1 MSTMTSISDKIARV
15 ADLSNYTDIT
25 PEKIKKI
32 FDDIGSSPEKLRAAL
47 NLWFVPDFKPTFTR
61 TEDSALFSTLQDIE
75 FLGAPDTERPQRPL
89 RMIDLETGNIVDAWN
104 ISHLDSYCILSHR
117 WKGDEITLAH
127 IMRAREKHVER
138 IRTRTGEPGV
148 ASPNIETLM
157 AQSDDISLVLE
168 QCKLDILEQQQTI
181 DMILQQESEDVS
193 VEEVIK
199 RKVEAN
205 EMKWKMNSARQARD
219 SKKSLVDLSKIEK
232 KMFDTIIHR
241 AGKVVD
247 GNARESQNAEIPTAT
262 ADGIVNSGPDIPQ
275 PDNSDHGTTF
285 TVVSKAE
292 EAYAQAERQFEDLL
306 IMQKTV
312 GERTQIF
319 QRSNRLGDEVD
330 ELIRRLQR
338 WKSAIKLNNSM
349 KEARRIFRTSHFQR
363 RGARYIWSD
372 TCCIDKKNYGEL
384 SQSLSL
390 MGDWYSNAEFCLVHL
405 DTNWREA
412 DTIDDW
418 LKFGREAKNSED
430 KGPAATPNIL
440 SFREIESTIEW
451 ASRAWTL
458 QELVMSKMTYFVNS
472 EWTPLSRPIEH
483 LGDIY
488 PLVPFIDLHTQGI
501 TSNIYAGP
509 PEVLSQAKLS
519 QWKIGD
525 FNGLMPY
532 LRETDIELVN
542 ESNNSGL
549 WETGYQIEAEQ
560 VRESI
565 QLISILNTL
574 GFRFPANMTVETA
587 TSEIS
592 RAVYLAA
599 SDLDR
604 SKRHGADESGIRLLT
619 ELKRNHLPNPFG
631 DASLINVNDTEEVIK
646 FLLLCL
652 VAKVGDLIVSDR
664 RFIADFGG
672 VRPLTMWKSGITR
685 SGFPAQ
691 LVLQLSCSRVAT
703 VPVDHVY
710 SLMGILGVRFPSFH
724 AEGYAKALARLLDEV
739 IITHNDVSVFNWAGA
754 EMGSPVR
761 GRSMYPAS
769 HKAYGTNEDRGRR
782 YNMMISAKVRQ
793 DRKQTMVTYHGIIQ
807 MLRDAIDSVKD
818 KKRESIPL
826 HWVREITSFISN
838 STFDKL
844 QPQLVNI
851 GKILLYIKLH
861 CTQLKKSASNNSAQN
876 DDLKDARS
884 NDEKSSWSLNLT
896 PSLPSLKSSSE
907 KVTSSLPG
915 FGLSKNI
922 KSSFG
927 RLSSKSSE
935 KAVAQ
940 EATPTPPAAPPVPP
954 APAEPE
960 WKQFDS
966 GVTDYMRIMYD
977 DGKSQGEKE
986 DHLPQKIKEIA
997 FDVVEP
1003 EGLEGH
1009 SSDDREKITAE
1020 TLTCPN
1026 PIIVNSSGIEGI
1038 FDIQRIVVTM
1048 IDREKLVRQVAKATS
1063 PKQKISGWCT
1073 ISTGFANVAVQF
1085 ACEQRILKTQLDVEK
1100 ATEDKI
1106 IKEDTRAKKLQG
1118 SIELQSVDQVVEGG
1132 MNLVANTTMG
1142 KGSQDKQAEEKDTT
1156 DYIRATKEE
1165 KTVVRML
1172 DYIQEPQLQLVAGEW
1187 VLARFSGV
1195 PGAKWFLCFLELG
1208 STHQFY
1214 GQRIAATEIDFTN
1227 SAVEPGL
1234 MSAWQIYMDRKK
1246 RKMCK
1251 ILETYI
1257 KSSENAKQGEEKL
1270 SKATNLANNSYEK
1283 ITDAGLQRLETAK
1296 SFSPMSP
1303 LSMKFP
1309 FSTSSEAV
1317 NGTKANVADIDDEE
1331 DDNFL
1336 DDLLEHAKEA
1346 AISLGHYTVL
1356 AAYEKFFEM
1365 QAQHMDKYLAVSVLK
1380 KTPKILQSAVEN
1392 LDENKGFLPAMF
1404 HSGKRVHM
1412 F

>member
-1 MSTMTSISDKIARV
+1 MATMTSISDKIARV

-61 TEDSALFSTLQDIE
+61 AEDSALSTLQDIE

-127 IMRAREKHVER
+127 IMRAREKHTER
-138 IRTRTGEPGV
+138 IRTKPGV
-148 ASPNIETLM
+148 ATPSIETLM

-168 QCKLDILEQQQTI
+168 QCKHDILDQQQTI
-181 DMILQQESEDVS
+181 EIILKQESEDLS
-193 VEEVIK
+193 VEELIK

-205 EMKWKMNSARQARD
+205 DMKWKMNSARQARD

-247 GNARESQNAEIPTAT
+247 GNTEGSQNAEIPTTT
-262 ADGIVNSGPDIPQ
+262 ADGVVSGGPNMPQ
-275 PDNSDHGTTF
+275 PDSSDHATTS

-292 EAYAQAERQFEDLL
+292 EAYAQAEKQFEDLL

-319 QRSNRLGDEVD
+319 QKSNRLGDEVD

-338 WKSAIKLNNSM
+338 WKSAIKLDSSI

-412 DTIDDW
+412 DAIDDW
-418 LKFGREAKNSED
+418 LKFGREVKSSEAMGD
-430 KGPAATPNIL
+430 KGPAATPNIQ
-440 SFREIESTIEW
+440 SFREIKSTIEW

-472 EWTPLSRPIEH
+472 EWTPLSRPIES

-488 PLVPFIDLHTQGI
+488 PLIPFIELHTQGI

-509 PEVLSQAKLS
+509 PQVLDYAKLS
-519 QWKIGD
+519 QWKFGD
-525 FNGLMPY
+525 FDAIIPY
-532 LRETDIELVN
+532 LRETDVKLVN
-542 ESNNSGL
+542 ESNSSGR
-549 WETGYQIEAEQ
+549 WETTYQIEAEQ
-560 VRESI
+560 VKESVQI
-565 QLISILNTL
+565 ISILNAL
-574 GFRFPANMTVETA
+574 GFRFPADMTVETA

-592 RAVYLAA
+592 RAVWLAA

-604 SKRHGADESGIRLLT
+604 TKRYGSDESGIRLLA
-619 ELKRNHLPNPFG
+619 ELKENHLPKPSTE
-631 DASLINVNDTEEVIK
+631 ASPITEDDTEEVVK

-664 RFIADFGG
+664 RFIAEFGG
-672 VRPLTMWKSGITR
+672 VRPLTTWKSGIAR

-739 IITHNDVSVFNWAGA
+739 IVTHNDVSVFNWAGA

-769 HKAYGTNEDRGRR
+769 HKAYGTDEDRGRR

-807 MLRDAIDSVKD
+807 MLRDAIDCVKD

-826 HWVREITSFISN
+826 HWVRDITSFISN
-838 STFDKL
+838 STFENL

-851 GKILLYIKLH
+851 GKILLYIKIH
-861 CTQLKKSASNNSAQN
+861 CAQLKKSASNQSVQH
-876 DDLKDARS
+876 DGSKDATS
-884 NDEKSSWSLNLT
+884 TDEKSSWSLNLT
-896 PSLPSLKSSSE
+896 PSLPSLRSSSE

-927 RLSSKSSE
+927 KFSSKTSE

-940 EATPTPPAAPPVPP
+940 ETTSAPPAAPP

-960 WKQFDS
+960 WKQLDS
-966 GVTDYMRIMYD
+966 GVTEYMKNMCD
-977 DGKSQGEKE
+977 ADKSQGEKE
-986 DHLPQKIKEIA
+986 YTLPQKIKEIA
-997 FDVVEP
+997 FNVVEP
-1003 EGLEGH
+1003 EGLEGQTG
-1009 SSDDREKITAE
+1009 DDREKITAE
-1020 TLTCPN
+1020 NLTCPN

-1073 ISTGFANVAVQF
+1073 ISTGFANVAVHF
-1085 ACEQRILKTQLDVEK
+1085 ACEQRILKTQLEVEK

-1142 KGSQDKQAEEKDTT
+1142 KSSSDKKAEEKDTT

-1195 PGAKWFLCFLELG
+1195 PEAKWFLCFLELG

-1270 SKATNLANNSYEK
+1270 SKATNLANDSYEK
-1283 ITDAGLQRLETAK
+1283 ITDAGLQRFETAK
-1296 SFSPMSP
+1296 SFSSMSP
-1303 LSMKFP
+1303 LSMRFP

-1317 NGTKANVADIDDEE
+1317 NDSKANGPDADDEE
-1331 DDNFL
+1331 DNFL

-1365 QAQHMDKYLAVSVLK
+1365 HAKHMDKYLAVSVLK

>member
-1 MSTMTSISDKIARV
+1 MATMTSISDKIARV

-32 FDDIGSSPEKLRAAL
+32 FEDIGSSPEKLRAAL

-61 TEDSALFSTLQDIE
+61 ADDSALSTLQDIE

-148 ASPNIETLM
+148 AASNIETLM

-168 QCKLDILEQQQTI
+168 QCKLDILDQQQTI
-181 DMILQQESEDVS
+181 EMILQQESEGLS

-247 GNARESQNAEIPTAT
+247 GNAGEPQNAEIPTAT
-262 ADGIVNSGPDIPQ
+262 ADGIVN
-275 PDNSDHGTTF
+275 
-285 TVVSKAE
+285 AE
-292 EAYAQAERQFEDLL
+292 EAYAQAEKQFEDLL
-306 IMQKTV
+306 LMQKAV
-312 GERTQIF
+312 GERTQVF
-319 QRSNRLGDEVD
+319 QKSNRLGDEVD

-338 WKSAIKLNNSM
+338 WKSAIKLDNSM
-349 KEARRIFRTSHFQR
+349 KEARRIFRTSHFPR

-390 MGDWYSNAEFCLVHL
+390 MGDWYSNAEFS
-405 DTNWREA
+405 DA
-412 DTIDDW
+412 IDDW
-418 LKFGREAKNSED
+418 LKFGREVKNSED
-430 KGPAATPNIL
+430 KGPAAAPNIP
-440 SFREIESTIEW
+440 SFREIKSTIEW

-472 EWTPLSRPIEH
+472 EWTPLS
-483 LGDIY
+483 L
-488 PLVPFIDLHTQGI
+488 PFIELHTQGI

-509 PEVLSQAKLS
+509 PEVLDRAKLS

-525 FNGLMPY
+525 LNALIPY

-542 ESNNSGL
+542 ANNNSGR
-549 WETGYQIEAEQ
+549 WETGYRIEAEQ

-574 GFRFPANMTVETA
+574 GFRFPANITVETA

-604 SKRHGADESGIRLLT
+604 SKRHGSDDSGIRLLA
-619 ELKRNHLPNPFG
+619 ELKKNHLPSPSG
-631 DASLINVNDTEEVIK
+631 DASPINVDDTEEVIK

-652 VAKVGDLIVSDR
+652 VAKVEDLIVSDR
-664 RFIADFGG
+664 RFIAEFGG
-672 VRPLTMWKSGITR
+672 VRPLTTWKSGIAR

-761 GRSMYPAS
+761 
-769 HKAYGTNEDRGRR
+769 AYGTDEDR
-782 YNMMISAKVRQ
+782 VRQ
-793 DRKQTMVTYHGIIQ
+793 DRKQTMVTYH
-807 MLRDAIDSVKD
+807 DCVKD

-826 HWVREITSFISN
+826 HWVREITSFIIN

-861 CTQLKKSASNNSAQN
+861 CTQLKKSASNNTAQN
-876 DDLKDARS
+876 DGLKDGTS
-884 NDEKSSWSLNLT
+884 SDEKSSWSLNLT
-896 PSLPSLKSSSE
+896 PSIPSLKSSSE
-907 KVTSSLPG
+907 KVTSGLPG

-927 RLSSKSSE
+927 RLSSKTSE

-940 EATPTPPAAPPVPP
+940 EATPAPPAAPPAPP

-966 GVTDYMRIMYD
+966 GVTEYMRVMYD
-977 DGKSQGEKE
+977 ADKSQGEKE
-986 DHLPQKIKEIA
+986 DTLPQKIKDIA
-997 FDVVEP
+997 FNVVEP
-1003 EGLEGH
+1003 EGLEGQ

-1020 TLTCPN
+1020 NLTCPN

-1073 ISTGFANVAVQF
+1073 ISTGFANVAVHF

-1132 MNLVANTTMG
+1132 MNLVVNTTIG
-1142 KGSQDKQAEEKDTT
+1142 KGGKGRQDKQEEERDTT

-1270 SKATNLANNSYEK
+1270 SKATNLANDSYEK
-1283 ITDAGLQRLETAK
+1283 ITDAGLQRFETAK
-1296 SFSPMSP
+1296 TFSPMSP

-1317 NGTKANVADIDDEE
+1317 NGTKVNVADIDDEE
-1331 DDNFL
+1331 EDNFL
-1336 DDLLEHAKEA
+1336 DDLLGHAKEA
-1346 AISLGHYTVL
+1346 AKSLGHYTVL

>member
-1 MSTMTSISDKIARV
+1 MTSMTSISDKIARV
-15 ADLSNYTDIT
+15 TDLSNYTDIT

-61 TEDSALFSTLQDIE
+61 SKESDLSTLHDIE
-75 FLGAPDTERPQRPL
+75 FLDSPDTERPQRPL

-104 ISHLDSYCILSHR
+104 ISPLDSYCILSHR

-127 IMRAREKHVER
+127 IMRAREKHMER
-138 IRTRTGEPGV
+138 IRSRPGESG
-148 ASPNIETLM
+148 AATISNIETSL
-157 AQSDDISLVLE
+157 AQSDDIYLVLE
-168 QCKLDILEQQQTI
+168 QCKRDIIDQEQI
-181 DMILQQESEDVS
+181 IKFLLKQEAETLS
-193 VEEVIK
+193 VEDLVR

-205 EMKWKMNSARQARD
+205 EMKWNLNSARQARD

-232 KMFDTIIHR
+232 KMFDTIIYR
-241 AGKVVD
+241 AGKFVD
-247 GNARESQNAEIPTAT
+247 ANTAELQNAEILTSIEGNAGGGSRAT
-262 ADGIVNSGPDIPQ
+262 MQSNTSEHA
-275 PDNSDHGTTF
+275 TTS

-292 EAYAQAERQFEDLL
+292 EAYAQAEKQFEDFVK
-306 IMQKTV
+306 MNASV
-312 GERTQIF
+312 GERAQIF
-319 QRSNRLGDEVD
+319 QKSNRLGDEVD

-338 WKSAIKLNNSM
+338 WKSAIKLDSSM
-349 KEARRIFRTSHFQR
+349 KEARRIFQTSHFHR
-363 RGARYIWSD
+363 NGARYIWSD

-412 DTIDDW
+412 DAIDDW
-418 LKFGREAKNSED
+418 LKFERDVKNGEFMAD
-430 KGPAATPNIL
+430 KTPVTAPNIP
-440 SFREIESTIEW
+440 SFQDIKSKIEW

-458 QELVMSKMTYFVNS
+458 QELVMSKMTFFVNS
-472 EWTPLSRPIEH
+472 EWTPLSRPIEN

-488 PLVPFIDLHTQGI
+488 PLIPFIELHTQGI
-501 TSNIYAGP
+501 TSNIYAEP
-509 PEVLSQAKLS
+509 PEDLDHAKLS

-525 FNGLMPY
+525 FNTLIPY
-532 LRETDIELVN
+532 LRETDVELMN
-542 ESNNSGL
+542 KSNSSG
-549 WETGYQIEAEQ
+549 WGKVYQHEAEQ
-560 VRESI
+560 VREAI
-565 QLISILNTL
+565 QFIAILNAL
-574 GFRFPANMTVETA
+574 GFCFPANMTVETA

-592 RAVYLAA
+592 RSVYLAV
-599 SDLDR
+599 SELDR
-604 SKRHGADESGIRLLT
+604 SKRHGLDENGIHLLT
-619 ELKRNHLPNPFG
+619 KLKDNHLPKPPDKANS
-631 DASLINVNDTEEVIK
+631 ASSNEAEEVIK

-652 VAKVGDLIVSDR
+652 VAKAGNVIVSDR
-664 RFIADFGG
+664 QFIAEFGG
-672 VRPLTMWKSGITR
+672 VKPLKTWKSGIAR

-739 IITHNDVSVFNWAGA
+739 VITHNDVSVFNWAGA

-769 HKAYGTNEDRGRR
+769 HKSYGTEEDRGRR

-793 DRKQTMVTYHGIIQ
+793 DRKQTMITYHGIIQ
-807 MLRDAIDSVKD
+807 MLRDAIECVKD

-826 HWVREITSFISN
+826 HWVREVTSFISN
-838 STFDKL
+838 SSFDNL
-844 QPQLVNI
+844 QPQLKNI
-851 GKILLYIKLH
+851 GKILLYIKLY
-861 CTQLKKSASNNSAQN
+861 CTQLKKSTSSHSAQP
-876 DDLKDARS
+876 DDAKDVKDA
-884 NDEKSSWSLNLT
+884 DEKSSWSINLT

-907 KVTSSLPG
+907 KVASSLPG

-927 RLSSKSSE
+927 RLSSRSSE
-935 KAVAQ
+935 KGTAQ
-940 EATPTPPAAPPVPP
+940 EATPALAAAPPV
-954 APAEPE
+954 PAEPE
-960 WKQFDS
+960 WKQLDP
-966 GVTDYMRIMYD
+966 GVTEYLKMIYD
-977 DGKSQGEKE
+977 TERMQDEKE
-986 DHLPQKIKEIA
+986 SLLPQRIQDITFE
-997 FDVVEP
+997 VVEP
-1003 EGLEGH
+1003 EGIAGR
-1009 SSDDREKITAE
+1009 SGDDGEKMTAE
-1020 TLTCPN
+1020 SLTCPN

-1073 ISTGFANVAVQF
+1073 ISTGFANVAVHF
-1085 ACEQRILKTQLDVEK
+1085 ACEQRILRTQLDVEK
-1100 ATEDKI
+1100 ATEDKV
-1106 IKEDTRAKKLQG
+1106 IKEHARAKKLQG
-1118 SIELQSVDQVVEGG
+1118 SIELQSIDKVVENG
-1132 MNLVANTTMG
+1132 MNLVVKNTVG
-1142 KGSQDKQAEEKDTT
+1142 ESSQDKHGEEKNST

-1195 PGAKWFLCFLELG
+1195 PGATWFLCFLELG

-1246 RKMCK
+1246 NKMCK

-1257 KSSENAKQGEEKL
+1257 KSSENAKQGEERL
-1270 SKATNLANNSYEK
+1270 SKATTLANDSYGK

-1296 SFSPMSP
+1296 SFSSMSP
-1303 LSMKFP
+1303 LAMKFP
-1309 FSTSSEAV
+1309 FSTSNEA
-1317 NGTKANVADIDDEE
+1317 ANDKKGSGSDAEADE
-1331 DDNFL
+1331 DNFL
-1336 DDLLEHAKEA
+1336 DGLLDHAKEA

-1356 AAYEKFFEM
+1356 AACEKFFEM
-1365 QAQHMDKYLAVSVLK
+1365 RAQHMDKYLAVSVLK

>member
-1 MSTMTSISDKIARV
+1 MASMASISDKIARV
-15 ADLSNYTDIT
+15 TDLSNYTDIT

-61 TEDSALFSTLQDIE
+61 TKDSALSTLQDIE
-75 FLGAPDTERPQRPL
+75 FLEAPDTERPQRPL
-89 RMIDLETGNIVDAWN
+89 RMIDLDTGNIVDAWN

-127 IMRAREKHVER
+127 FMRAREKHMER
-138 IRTRTGEPGV
+138 IRTRTGA
-148 ASPNIETLM
+148 ASNIETLA

-168 QCKLDILEQQQTI
+168 QCTLDIIDQQQI
-181 DMILQQESEDVS
+181 IEMILQQESEGLS
-193 VEEVIK
+193 VEELIA

-205 EMKWKMNSARQARD
+205 EMKQKMNSARQTRD

-247 GNARESQNAEIPTAT
+247 GNTQDSQTADIPTAT
-262 ADGIVNSGPDIPQ
+262 AEGIVSGGPDMPQ
-275 PDNSDHGTTF
+275 PNNSDHATTS

-292 EAYAQAERQFEDLL
+292 EAYAKAEKDFEDLL
-306 IMQKTV
+306 IKQKAV
-312 GERTQIF
+312 AERTQIF
-319 QRSNRLGDEVD
+319 QKSNRLGDEVD

-338 WKSAIKLNNSM
+338 WKSAIKLHNSI
-349 KEARRIFRTSHFQR
+349 KEAQRIFRTSHFQR

-412 DTIDDW
+412 DAVDDW
-418 LKFGREAKNSED
+418 LKFGREVKNSGD
-430 KGPAATPNIL
+430 KVPAVTPNIP
-440 SFREIESTIEW
+440 SFREIKSTIEW

-472 EWTPLSRPIEH
+472 EWTPLSRPIEN

-488 PLVPFIDLHTQGI
+488 PLVPFIELHTQGI
-501 TSNIYAGP
+501 ESNIYAGP
-509 PEVLSQAKLS
+509 PEVINHTKLS

-525 FNGLMPY
+525 FNALIPY

-542 ESNNSGL
+542 ESNNGGR
-549 WETGYQIEAEQ
+549 WETTYQIEAEQ

-565 QLISILNTL
+565 QLISVLNAL

-604 SKRHGADESGIRLLT
+604 SKRHGSDESGIRLLA
-619 ELKRNHLPNPFG
+619 ELKKNHLPNPSG
-631 DASLINVNDTEEVIK
+631 DASPSDANDTEEVIK

-664 RFIADFGG
+664 RFIAEFGG
-672 VRPLTMWKSGITR
+672 VRPLTTWKSGIAR

-710 SLMGILGVRFPSFH
+710 ALMGILGVRFPSFH

-739 IITHNDVSVFNWAGA
+739 IVTHNDVSVFNWAGA

-769 HKAYGTNEDRGRR
+769 HKAYGTDEDRGRR

-807 MLRDAIDSVKD
+807 MLRDAIDCVKD
-818 KKRESIPL
+818 KRRESIPL

-838 STFDKL
+838 STFDNL
-844 QPQLVNI
+844 QPQLINI
-851 GKILLYIKLH
+851 GKILLYVKLH
-861 CTQLKKSASNNSAQN
+861 CAQLKKSASDQSVQN
-876 DDLKDARS
+876 DGSKDAAS
-884 NDEKSSWSLNLT
+884 SDEKSSWSLNLT

-922 KSSFG
+922 KSGFG
-927 RLSSKSSE
+927 KFSSKTSE
-935 KAVAQ
+935 KAVPQ
-940 EATPTPPAAPPVPP
+940 EATPLPPAAPPAPP
-954 APAEPE
+954 TPAEPE
-960 WKQFDS
+960 WKQLDS
-966 GVTDYMRIMYD
+966 GVTEYMRVMRD
-977 DGKSQGEKE
+977 ADKSQDEKE
-986 DHLPQKIKEIA
+986 NPLPKRIKEIA
-997 FDVVEP
+997 FNVIEP
-1003 EGLEGH
+1003 EGLERQM
-1009 SSDDREKITAE
+1009 SDDGEKITAE
-1020 TLTCPN
+1020 NLACPN

-1073 ISTGFANVAVQF
+1073 ISTGFANVAVHF

-1106 IKEDTRAKKLQG
+1106 IKETTRAKKLQG

-1132 MNLVANTTMG
+1132 MNLVANTTIG
-1142 KGSQDKQAEEKDTT
+1142 KGNQDKQAEEKDTT

-1270 SKATNLANNSYEK
+1270 SKATNLANDSYDK
-1283 ITDAGLQRLETAK
+1283 LTDAGLQRFETAK

-1303 LSMKFP
+1303 LSKRFP

-1317 NGTKANVADIDDEE
+1317 NDTKANVAEVDDDED
-1331 DDNFL
+1331 DDNFF

-1365 QAQHMDKYLAVSVLK
+1365 QAKHMDKYLAVSVLK

>member
-1 MSTMTSISDKIARV
+1 MTTMSSISDKVARV

-61 TEDSALFSTLQDIE
+61 AEDSALSTLQDIE
-75 FLGAPDTERPQRPL
+75 FLEAPDTERPQRPL
-89 RMIDLETGNIVDAWN
+89 RMIDIETGNIVDAWN

-127 IMRAREKHVER
+127 IMRAREKHMER

-148 ASPNIETLM
+148 AASNIETLM

-168 QCKLDILEQQQTI
+168 QCKLDILDQQQTI
-181 DMILQQESEDVS
+181 EIILQQESEALS
-193 VEEVIK
+193 VEELIK

-247 GNARESQNAEIPTAT
+247 GNAEIPTVT
-262 ADGIVNSGPDIPQ
+262 ADGIVHGGPDIPQ
-275 PDNSDHGTTF
+275 SDNSGHATTS

-292 EAYAQAERQFEDLL
+292 EAYAQAEKQFEDLL

-319 QRSNRLGDEVD
+319 QKSNRLGDEVD

-338 WKSAIKLNNSM
+338 WKSAIKLDNSI
-349 KEARRIFRTSHFQR
+349 KEAQRIFRTSHFQR

-412 DTIDDW
+412 DAIDDW
-418 LKFGREAKNSED
+418 LKFGREVKNSGD
-430 KGPAATPNIL
+430 KGPTATPNIP
-440 SFREIESTIEW
+440 SFREIKSTIEW

-458 QELVMSKMTYFVNS
+458 QELVMSKMTYFANS
-472 EWTPLSRPIEH
+472 EWTPLSRPIEN

-488 PLVPFIDLHTQGI
+488 SLVPFIELHTQGV
-501 TSNIYAGP
+501 TSNIYAASL
-509 PEVLSQAKLS
+509 EVLDHAELS

-525 FNGLMPY
+525 FNALIPY

-542 ESNNSGL
+542 ESNNNGR
-549 WETGYQIEAEQ
+549 WEKSYQIEAEK

-565 QLISILNTL
+565 QLISILNAL
-574 GFRFPANMTVETA
+574 GFRFPANVTVETA

-604 SKRHGADESGIRLLT
+604 SKRHGSDESGIRLLA
-619 ELKRNHLPNPFG
+619 ELKKNHLPNPSA
-631 DASLINVNDTEEVIK
+631 DASPSNGNDTEEVIK

-664 RFIADFGG
+664 RFIAEFGG
-672 VRPLTMWKSGITR
+672 VRPLTTWKTGIAR

-769 HKAYGTNEDRGRR
+769 HKAYGTDEDRGRR

-807 MLRDAIDSVKD
+807 MLRDAIDCVKD
-818 KKRESIPL
+818 KRRESIPL

-838 STFDKL
+838 STFENL

-861 CTQLKKSASNNSAQN
+861 CAQLKKSASDQSGQN
-876 DDLKDARS
+876 DGSKDAS
-884 NDEKSSWSLNLT
+884 DEKSSWSLNLT

-927 RLSSKSSE
+927 RLSSKTSE

-940 EATPTPPAAPPVPP
+940 EAAPAPPPAPTE
-954 APAEPE
+954 PAEPE
-960 WKQFDS
+960 WKQLDS
-966 GVTDYMRIMYD
+966 DVTEYMRVMYD
-977 DGKSQGEKE
+977 ADKSQGEKE
-986 DHLPQKIKEIA
+986 NPLPQKIKEIA
-997 FDVVEP
+997 FNVVEP
-1003 EGLEGH
+1003 EGLEGQA
-1009 SSDDREKITAE
+1009 SDDGEKITAE
-1020 TLTCPN
+1020 NLACPN

-1073 ISTGFANVAVQF
+1073 ISTGFANVAVHF

-1100 ATEDKI
+1100 TTEDKI
-1106 IKEDTRAKKLQG
+1106 IKEDARAKKLQG

-1132 MNLVANTTMG
+1132 MNLVANTTLG

-1270 SKATNLANNSYEK
+1270 SKATNLANNSYDK

-1303 LSMKFP
+1303 ISKRFP

-1317 NGTKANVADIDDEE
+1317 NDTKANVADIDDEE
-1331 DDNFL
+1331 DDNFF

-1365 QAQHMDKYLAVSVLK
+1365 QAKHMDKYLAVSVLK

>member
-1 MSTMTSISDKIARV
+1 MTTTMTSISDKIARV

-47 NLWFVPDFKPTFTR
+47 NLWFVPDFKPTFTHSK
-61 TEDSALFSTLQDIE
+61 DNALSTLQDIE
-75 FLGAPDTERPQRPL
+75 FLESPDTERPQRPL
-89 RMIDLETGNIVDAWN
+89 RMIDIETGNIVDAWN

-127 IMRAREKHVER
+127 IMRAREKHMER
-138 IRTRTGEPGV
+138 IRAGSGEV
-148 ASPNIETLM
+148 RAAIPNIETPM
-157 AQSDDISLVLE
+157 GRSDDIHLVLE
-168 QCKLDILEQQQTI
+168 QCKRDILDQEQIIETILKQQ
-181 DMILQQESEDVS
+181 SENLS
-193 VEEVIK
+193 VEELVR

-241 AGKVVD
+241 AGKIID
-247 GNARESQNAEIPTAT
+247 SNTEDLQNADIAE
-262 ADGIVNSGPDIPQ
+262 GIA
-275 PDNSDHGTTF
+275 
-285 TVVSKAE
+285 K
-292 EAYAQAERQFEDLL
+292 EAYAQAEKELEDLL
-306 IMQKTV
+306 KMQDSV
-312 GERTQIF
+312 GEYTQIF
-319 QRSNRLGDEVD
+319 QKSNRLGDEVD

-338 WKSAIKLNNSM
+338 WKSAIKLDSSI
-349 KEARRIFRTSHFQR
+349 KEARRIFQTNHFQSH
-363 RGARYIWSD
+363 GARYIWSD

-412 DTIDDW
+412 DAIADW
-418 LKFGREAKNSED
+418 LKFGRDVKNNEVM
-430 KGPAATPNIL
+430 PNTATTSNIR
-440 SFREIESTIEW
+440 SFPEIKSTIEW

-458 QELVMSKMTYFVNS
+458 QELVMSKMTFFVNS
-472 EWTPLSRPIEH
+472 EWKPLSRPIEN

-488 PLVPFIDLHTQGI
+488 PLIPFIELHTRGI
-501 TSNIYAGP
+501 TSNIYANA
-509 PEVLSQAKLS
+509 PEDPNHTKLS
-519 QWKIGD
+519 RWKMED
-525 FNGLMPY
+525 FNTLIPY

-542 ESNNSGL
+542 KSKCSGP
-549 WETGYQIEAEQ
+549 WDTVYQIEVKQ

-565 QLISILNTL
+565 QLIAILNAL
-574 GFRFPANMTVETA
+574 GFRFPANMSVETA

-599 SDLDR
+599 SDLDG
-604 SKRHGADESGIRLLT
+604 SKRYGLDENGIHLLAK
-619 ELKRNHLPNPFG
+619 LKANHLPKPSIE
-631 DASLINVNDTEEVIK
+631 ASSIGIDGTEEVIK

-652 VAKVGDLIVSDR
+652 VAKVGGLIVSDR
-664 RFIADFGG
+664 RFIAEFGG
-672 VRPLTMWKSGITR
+672 VGPLKTWKSGIAR

-739 IITHNDVSVFNWAGA
+739 ITTHNDVSVFNWAGA

-769 HKAYGTNEDRGRR
+769 HKAYGTDEDRGRR

-807 MLRDAIDSVKD
+807 MLRDAIDCVKD

-826 HWVREITSFISN
+826 HWVREVTSFISN
-838 STFDKL
+838 STFENL
-844 QPQLVNI
+844 QPQLGNI
-851 GKILLYIKLH
+851 GKILLYIKKN
-861 CTQLKKSASNNSAQN
+861 CAQLKKSASDHSAPP
-876 DDLKDARS
+876 DDWKDAKGA
-884 NDEKSSWSLNLT
+884 DKKSSWSLDLT
-896 PSLPSLKSSSE
+896 PSLPNLKSSSG
-907 KVTSSLPG
+907 KVTSNLPG
-915 FGLSKNI
+915 FGLGKNI
-922 KSSFG
+922 KSSLG
-927 RLSSKSSE
+927 RLSSNHSE
-935 KAVAQ
+935 KASAQ
-940 EATPTPPAAPPVPP
+940 EATSKPLTAPS

-960 WKQFDS
+960 WKRLDS
-966 GVTDYMRIMYD
+966 GVTEYLKAIYD
-977 DGKSQGEKE
+977 ADKSQDEKE
-986 DHLPQKIKEIA
+986 SILPQKVKEIT
-997 FDVVEP
+997 FKVVEP
-1003 EGLEGH
+1003 EGVLGQAGDGEE
-1009 SSDDREKITAE
+1009 RITAE
-1020 TLTCPN
+1020 NLTCPN

-1048 IDREKLVRQVAKATS
+1048 IDREKLVRQVAKAAS

-1073 ISTGFANVAVQF
+1073 ISTGFANVAVHF
-1085 ACEQRILKTQLDVEK
+1085 ACEQRILRTQLDVEK

-1106 IKEDTRAKKLQG
+1106 IKEDTRAKKLHG
-1118 SIELQSVDQVVEGG
+1118 SIELQSMDKVVEDG
-1132 MNLVANTTMG
+1132 MNLVAKTTIG
-1142 KGSQDKQAEEKDTT
+1142 ESSRDSQAEEQNTT

-1257 KSSENAKQGEEKL
+1257 KSSENAKQSEEKL
-1270 SKATNLANNSYEK
+1270 SKAANLANDSYGK

-1296 SFSPMSP
+1296 SFSSMSP
-1303 LSMKFP
+1303 LTMRFP
-1309 FSTSSEAV
+1309 FSTSNEAV
-1317 NGTKANVADIDDEE
+1317 NDSKGSGSDAEAEE
-1331 DDNFL
+1331 DNFL